1 MSTSLKIDDD
11 LERRL
16 HEVAGRRRRSVDAVT
31 VEAVRQYVEREEA
44 RDGFRREAEASWAAY
59 QTDGLHLTGQDVSDW
74 LNSWGTD
81 GETPAPRCHR

>member
-31 VEAVRQYVEREEA
+31 VEAIRQYVEREEA
-44 RDGFRREAEASWAAY
+44 RDDFRREAEASWAAY
-59 QTDGLHLTGQDVSDW
+59 QTDSLHLTGQEVSDW
-74 LNSWGTD
+74 LNSWGTE